1 MIDKVLGHYRVFE
14 KIGFG
19 GMGEVYRASDERLG
33 RDVAL
38 KILKPSLARD
48 QDRLR
53 RFEQEARAAAVLNH
67 PNIVA
72 IYDIGMHDGAPYIV
86 SELLVGQTLR
96 ERLLDG
102 PLSRHHAI
110 DFARQI
116 AQGLMAA
123 HEKRIVH
130 RDLKP
135 ENLFITKDDRVKIL
149 DFGIA
154 KLLTSEFG
162 SEREKAEPIEA
173 LTTQT
178 KIGSVLGT
186 ISYMSPEQLRGKAVD
201 SRSDIFSFGAIL
213 YEMLTGRRAFAGD
226 SQVDTMSAILKE
238 DPVEMVREGQGIPH
252 AIEQVVRHCL
262 EKEPDNRF
270 QSARDLAFAL
280 STLSSSTTG
289 RQLSA
294 FRPRAKR
301 FRQWL
306 IPVAAVVLCAVAA
319 IVLAPMFIR
328 VHDPDFHRV
337 TFERG
342 TVYSARF
349 TADGRTVLYGASW
362 NGRPLQV
369 YSTIPDSLLARPL
382 GLTSAYLLGIS
393 RSSELALILDGRPGS
408 RLDFEG
414 GVLARSPMV
423 NGTPREILRNVSW
436 ADWGPDGELAVVHH
450 ANGRDRLEYPVGTVL
465 YQTNGWISNIRVSP
479 QEKRIAF
486 LDHPERWDN
495 RGSVCVVDFAGHKAT
510 LSSGWDWESGLA
522 WSPQGKEVW
531 FSALESGS
539 SNRSMW
545 AVDLAGKQRKVLTV
559 PGGFTLQDIASDGRI
574 LASLDNERLAMEWSG
589 KDQQVRDLSWY
600 DWSIVKDISP
610 DGQSVLFE
618 EGSVGAEP
626 AGPDG
631 AVAIRKVDG
640 SPPIRL
646 ADGSA
651 DTLSPDGQ
659 WAASVSGP
667 SPPHI
672 TLLPVGAGQSR
683 QIALPGLETLQ
694 RAAHFLPDG
703 KRIAVNGN
711 SPGRPGRTYVVDLA
725 NGKAEPVTPEGV
737 YATLPSPDGKFL
749 AGETADYKPALFPL
763 DGGPSRPVPNVEAG
777 YALAQWS
784 SDSKALYVYRSG
796 DVPLKIQRL
805 DIATGKMQLV
815 RELFPADLGGVVSI
829 GPVITNLN
837 ASEFAYSYFQTLSVL
852 YIISG
857 VNQK

>member
-1 MIDKVLGHYRVFE
+1 MIGKVLGHYRVFE

-38 KILKPSLARD
+38 KILKPSLAQD

-72 IYDIGMHDGAPYIV
+72 IYDIGIHDGGPYIV

-102 PLSRHHAI
+102 PLSRNQAI
-110 DFARQI
+110 DYARQI
-116 AQGLMAA
+116 VQGLMAA

-162 SEREKAEPIEA
+162 SQPGKAGPIEA

-186 ISYMSPEQLRGKAVD
+186 ISYMSPEQLRGKPVD
-201 SRSDIFSFGAIL
+201 HRSDIFSFGAIF
-213 YEMLTGRRAFAGD
+213 YEMLTARRAFAGD

-238 DPVEMVREGQGIPH
+238 DPPEMVREGQKIPH

-262 EKEPDNRF
+262 EKDPDNRF

-289 RQLSA
+289 KQISS
-294 FRPRAKR
+294 FRPRATQR
-301 FRQWL
+301 ARL
-306 IPVAAVVLCAVAA
+306 IPWVAAVLFTAAA
-319 IVLAPMFIR
+319 IFLAPMLR
-328 VHDPDFHRV
+328 PVHEPDFHRV

-342 TVYSARF
+342 TIYSARF

-382 GLTSAYLLGIS
+382 GLTSAYLLGVS
-393 RSSELALILDGRPGS
+393 RNNELALILNGRPGS
-408 RLDFEG
+408 HLDFEG
-414 GVLARSPMV
+414 GMLARSPMIG
-423 NGTPREILRNVSW
+423 GTPREVLRDVSW
-436 ADWGPDGELAVVHH
+436 SDCGPDGELAVVLH
-450 ANGRDRLEYPVGTVL
+450 ANGRDNLEYPVGTVL
-465 YQTNGWISNIRVSP
+465 YQTNGWSSNIRFSP
-479 QEKRIAF
+479 REKRIAF
-486 LDHPERWDN
+486 LDHPQRWDSS
-495 RGSVCVVDFAGHKAT
+495 GSVCIVDLAGHKTT

-531 FSALESGS
+531 FTALESGA
-539 SNRSMW
+539 SNRTMW
-545 AVDLAGKQRKVLTV
+545 AVNLAGKQRRVLTI
-559 PGGFTLQDIASDGRI
+559 PGGFTLHDIAPDGRI
-574 LASLDNERLAMEWSG
+574 LASLDSERLAMEWSG

-600 DWSIVKDISP
+600 DWSIAKDISP
-610 DGQSVLFE
+610 DGESVLFE
-618 EGSVGAEP
+618 EGSVGSEP

-640 SPPIRL
+640 SAPIRL
-646 ADGSA
+646 ADGTA

-659 WAASVSGP
+659 WAASVSG
-667 SPPHI
+667 SGAPHI

-683 QIALPGLETLQ
+683 QIAVVGLESLQ
-694 RAAHFLPDG
+694 RGAQFLPDG

-711 SPGRPGRTYVVDLA
+711 APGRPGRTFLVDLA
-725 NGKAEPVTPEGV
+725 SGKVQPATPEGV

-749 AGETADYKPALFPL
+749 AGENSDYKPALFPL
-763 DGGPSRPVPNVEAG
+763 DGEPMRPVPNVESG
-777 YALAQWS
+777 YELAQWS
-784 SDSKALYVYRSG
+784 ADSKALYVYRNG

-805 DIATGKMQLV
+805 DIATGKMKLA

-829 GPVITNLN
+829 GPVITTLD

-852 YIISG
+852 YIIAG
-857 VNQK
+857 VK

>member
-1 MIDKVLGHYRVFE
+1 MIGNVLGHYRVFE

-38 KILKPSLARD
+38 KILKSSLARD

-53 RFEQEARAAAVLNH
+53 RFEQEARATAVLNH

-72 IYDIGMHDGAPYIV
+72 IYDIGMHEGAPYIV

-102 PLSRHHAI
+102 PLSRNQAI
-110 DFARQI
+110 DYARQI

-135 ENLFITKDDRVKIL
+135 ENIFITKDDRVKIL

-162 SEREKAEPIEA
+162 SEPGKAGSIEA

-201 SRSDIFSFGAIL
+201 HRSDIFSFGAML

-238 DPVEMVREGQGIPH
+238 DPAEMVREGREIPH
-252 AIEQVVRHCL
+252 AVEQVVRHCL
-262 EKEPDNRF
+262 EKDPDNRF
-270 QSARDLAFAL
+270 RSARDLAFAL

-289 RQLSA
+289 KQIA
-294 FRPRAKR
+294 GFGPRRKQIR
-301 FRQWL
+301 GWL
-306 IPVAAVVLCAVAA
+306 LPIAAVVLFTAAA
-319 IVLAPMFIR
+319 IFLEPMLR
-328 VHDPDFHRV
+328 PVHEPEFHRV

-349 TADGRTVLYGASW
+349 TPDGRTVLYGASW

-382 GLTSAYLLGIS
+382 GLTSAYLSSIS
-393 RSSELALILDGRPGS
+393 HNNELALILNGRPGS

-423 NGTPREILRNVSW
+423 NGTPREILQNVTW

-450 ANGRDRLEYPVGTVL
+450 ANGRDNLEYPVGKVL
-465 YQTNGWISNIRVSP
+465 YQTNGWISNIRFSP
-479 QEKRIAF
+479 TGKRIAF
-486 LDHPERWDN
+486 LDHPQRWDN
-495 RGSVCVVDFAGHKAT
+495 GGSVCVVDLAGHKTT

-531 FSALESGS
+531 FTALESGA
-539 SNRSMW
+539 SNRTMW
-545 AVDLAGKQRKVLTV
+545 AVNLAGKQHRALTV
-559 PGGFTLQDIASDGRI
+559 PGGFTLHDIASDGRI

-589 KDQQVRDLSWY
+589 KDKQVRDLSWY

-618 EGSVGAEP
+618 EGSVGSEP

-631 AVAIRKVDG
+631 AVAVRKVDG

-651 DTLSPDGQ
+651 DTLSPDGH

-667 SPPHI
+667 GAPHI

-683 QIALPGLETLQ
+683 QIAIIGLESLQ

-711 SPGRPGRTYVVDLA
+711 APGRPGRTFLVDLA
-725 NGKAEPVTPEGV
+725 SGKTAPVTPEGI
-737 YATLPSPDGKFL
+737 YATLPSPDSKFL
-749 AGETADYKPALFPL
+749 AGQTADYKPALFPL
-763 DGGPSRPVPNVEAG
+763 DGEPPRPVPNVEPG
-777 YALAQWS
+777 YDLAQWS
-784 SDSKALYVYRSG
+784 ADSKALYVYRSG

-805 DIATGKMQLV
+805 DIATGKMQIV

-857 VNQK
+857 VK

>member
-1 MIDKVLGHYRVFE
+1 MIGKVLGHYRVFE

-38 KILKPSLARD
+38 KILKPSLAQD

-102 PLSRHHAI
+102 PLSRNQAI
-110 DFARQI
+110 NYARQI
-116 AQGLMAA
+116 AQGLTAA

-162 SEREKAEPIEA
+162 SERGNAGPVEA

-201 SRSDIFSFGAIL
+201 HRSDIFSIGAIL

-238 DPVEMVREGQGIPH
+238 DPPEMVRDGQEIPR

-262 EKEPDNRF
+262 EKDPENRF

-280 STLSSSTTG
+280 STLSSTTTG
-289 RQLSA
+289 KQISS
-294 FRPRAKR
+294 FRPRSKQ
-301 FRQWL
+301 FRAWL
-306 IPVAAVVLCAVAA
+306 VPAAVVLFIAAV
-319 IVLAPMFIR
+319 IFLEPMFR
-328 VHDPDFHRV
+328 PVHEPDFHRI

-349 TADGRTVLYGASW
+349 TPDGRTVLYGASW

-369 YSTIPDSLLARPL
+369 YSTIPDSLLARPQ
-382 GLTSAYLLGIS
+382 GLTSAYLLGVS
-393 RSSELALILDGRPGS
+393 RNGDLALILNGRPGS

-423 NGTPREILRNVSW
+423 NGTPKEILQNVSW

-450 ANGRDRLEYPVGTVL
+450 ANGRDNLEYPVGKVL
-465 YQTNGWISNIRVSP
+465 YQTNGWISNIRFSP
-479 QEKRIAF
+479 REKRIAF
-486 LDHPERWDN
+486 LDHPQRWDN
-495 RGSVCVVDFAGHKAT
+495 SGSVCVVDLAGHKTT
-510 LSSGWDWESGLA
+510 LSAGWDWESGLA

-531 FSALESGS
+531 FTAPESGA
-539 SNRSMW
+539 SNRTVW
-545 AVDLAGKQRKVLTV
+545 AVNLAGKQRRIITV
-559 PGGFTLQDIASDGRI
+559 PGGFTLHDIAPDGRI

-589 KDQQVRDLSWY
+589 KDKQVRDLSWY
-600 DWSIVKDISP
+600 DWSIAKDISP
-610 DGQSVLFE
+610 DGQWVLFE
-618 EGSVGAEP
+618 EGSEGSEP
-626 AGPDG
+626 AGPAG
-631 AVAIRKVDG
+631 AAAIRKVDG

-667 SPPHI
+667 GRPHI

-683 QIALPGLETLQ
+683 QIDLTGIESLQ
-694 RAAHFLPDG
+694 RGAHFLPDG

-711 SPGRPGRTYVVDLA
+711 APGHTGRTYLVDLSS
-725 NGKAEPVTPEGV
+725 GKTEPVTPEGI
-737 YATLPSPDGKFL
+737 YATIPSPDGKFL
-749 AGETADYKPALFPL
+749 AGETADYKPALFPV
-763 DGGPSRPVPNVEAG
+763 DGGPPRFVPNAEPG
-777 YALAQWS
+777 YYLAQWS
-784 SDSKALYVYRSG
+784 SDGKGLYGYRSG

-837 ASEFAYSYFQTLSVL
+837 ASEFVYSYFQTLSVL

-857 VNQK
+857 VN